1 MGNDAPCSRTPFPH
15 APGTPRPM
23 LQHPALAGAAEEYVK
38 PAVLRLDF
46 EIDVNVSMA
55 QNCKTAQSTNVGST
69 PCRTPGG
76 GRGCQT
82 IGS

>member
-1 MGNDAPCSRTPFPH
+1 MTSSPARNHRLRDA
-15 APGTPRPM
+15 GQPRET
-23 LQHPALAGAAEEYVK
+23 ATETYVK
-38 PAVLRLDF
+38 PAVLQLDF
-46 EIDVNVSMA
+46 AVDLPVSMA

-69 PCRTPGG
+69 PCRTQGG